1 MRTHELG
8 RLVGRDLRRNKG
20 ALSTAGFGILAGTA
34 ALVFFLS
41 LGLGVRA
48 VLLGDVFP
56 LDKIELEPQQDA
68 DPGLLSLVFGG
79 GSTPRIDPAEVEKLR
94 AMPEVK
100 HVYPKLRFAF
110 PASARGGKELI
121 GRDVGTSEMVGD
133 GVDPELVKADVHPSW
148 TFEDPWK
155 QPGKACTSRLGLHPA
170 PLLRDAD
177 RGAAGQVCRTGSGT
191 GESLP
196 GSNSS
201 TRGSRR
207 RTACHRWAARCSSVR
222 AA

>member
-79 GSTPRIDPAEVEKLR
+79 GSTPRIDPADVEKLR

-110 PASARGGKELI
+110 PASARGGQGADRPRCRDERD
-121 GRDVGTSEMVGD
+121 GRRRGRSGVGQGRRSPIVDLRGSVEAAGQ
-133 GVDPELVKADVHPSW
+133 GVHV
-148 TFEDPWK
+148 
-155 QPGKACTSRLGLHPA
+155 RLGLHPA

-196 GSNSS
+196 G
-201 TRGSRR
+201 
-207 RTACHRWAARCSSVR
+207 RTLQQGDRAGAQACHRWAARCSSVR